1 MRSGRPSDTEFENI
15 DTPLEVKDDEEV
27 EDEDGDDEVVV
38 DTLASVRL
46 GGIPRVLPIPPLF
59 FSI

>member
-15 DTPLEVKDDEEV
+15 DAPLEVKDDDEQ
-27 EDEDGDDEVVV
+27 EDEDGDDEVIV
-38 DTLASVRL
+38 DTLTSVRL
-46 GGIPRVLPIPPLF
+46 GGIPRVLPIPPPF